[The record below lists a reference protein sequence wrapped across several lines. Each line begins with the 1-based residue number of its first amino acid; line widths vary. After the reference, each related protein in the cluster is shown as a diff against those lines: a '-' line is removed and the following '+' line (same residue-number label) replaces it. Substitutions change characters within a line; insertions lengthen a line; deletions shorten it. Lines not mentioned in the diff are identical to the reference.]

1 MFTPSTKT
9 ITNEA
14 SYTRLGAR
22 PKVKLVDA
30 SVRPISVW
38 LAAASIL
45 LLGACQK
52 SETVQTTAERLK
64 SVEQKQQT
72 QPDFYAPRK
81 SVDYMT
87 DLKNLKDAPTK
98 PEPVAAPAK
107 AAETRPAPVAAPTAP
122 APTPTR
128 ATEAAPATPP
138 PVQVASAAPTARPA
152 APKPDLSMQTTA
164 LSREQP
170 DFPREAI
177 RQNIDTGTVRAKLT
191 INVAGEVTNVAIVQ
205 SRPPRIF
212 DRAVITSLSRWKF
225 NPGADGRSYET
236 EINFQR

>member
-1 MFTPSTKT
+1 MFIPSTKT
-9 ITNEA
+9 ITHESSYMRQGDA
-14 SYTRLGAR
+14 SKA
-22 PKVKLVDA
+22 KLVNSGA
-30 SVRPISVW
+30 RPISVW
-38 LAAASIL
+38 LAAGSIL

-52 SETVQTTAERLK
+52 SETVPTTAERLK

-72 QPDFYAPRK
+72 QPDFFAPRK

-87 DLKNLKDAPTK
+87 DLKNLKDAPAK
-98 PEPVAAPAK
+98 PEPIAVPAK
-107 AAETRPAPVAAPTAP
+107 VAETRPAPVAAPV
-122 APTPTR
+122 PTPTR
-128 ATEAAPATPP
+128 VAEPAPAPP
-138 PVQVASAAPTARPA
+138 AQVASAAPTARPA

-191 INVAGEVTNVAIVQ
+191 INAAGEVTNVAIVQ
-205 SRPPRIF
+205 SRPSRIF
-212 DRAVITSLSRWKF
+212 DRAVITSLTRWKF
-225 NPGADGRSYET
+225 NPGADDRSYET

>member
-1 MFTPSTKT
+1 MFTPSSK
-9 ITNEA
+9 IM
-14 SYTRLGAR
+14 TR
-22 PKVKLVDA
+22 
-30 SVRPISVW
+30 
-38 LAAASIL
+38 LAAASLL

-52 SETVQTTAERLK
+52 SETVPTTAERLK

-72 QPDFYAPRK
+72 QPDFFAPRK

-87 DLKNLKDAPTK
+87 DLKNLKDAPAK
-98 PEPVAAPAK
+98 PEPIVAPAK
-107 AAETRPAPVAAPTAP
+107 ATETRPAPVATPAAPV
-122 APTPTR
+122 PTPTR
-128 ATEAAPATPP
+128 VAEPAPAAPP

-152 APKPDLSMQTTA
+152 APKAELSTQTTA

-191 INVAGEVTNVAIVQ
+191 INAAGEVTNVAIVQ
-205 SRPPRIF
+205 SRPSRIF
-212 DRAVITSLSRWKF
+212 DRAVITSLTRWKF
-225 NPGADGRSYET
+225 NPGAEGRSYET

>member
-1 MFTPSTKT
+1 MFIPSTKT
-9 ITNEA
+9 ITHESSYMRQDDA
-14 SYTRLGAR
+14 SKA
-22 PKVKLVDA
+22 KLVNSGA
-30 SVRPISVW
+30 RPISVW
-38 LAAASIL
+38 LAAGSIL

-52 SETVQTTAERLK
+52 SETVPTTAERLK

-72 QPDFYAPRK
+72 QPDFFAPRK

-87 DLKNLKDAPTK
+87 DLKNLKDAPAK
-98 PEPVAAPAK
+98 PEPVALPAK
-107 AAETRPAPVAAPTAP
+107 AAETRPAPVAAPAAP
-122 APTPTR
+122 VPTPTR
-128 ATEAAPATPP
+128 VVEPAPAPP
-138 PVQVASAAPTARPA
+138 AQVASAAPTARPA

-191 INVAGEVTNVAIVQ
+191 INAAGEVTNVAIVQ
-205 SRPPRIF
+205 SRPSRIF

>member
-14 SYTRLGAR
+14 SYTRPGAR
-22 PKVKLVDA
+22 PKAKFVDA
-30 SVRPISVW
+30 SARPISVW
-38 LAAASIL
+38 LAAGSIL

-52 SETVQTTAERLK
+52 SETVPTTAERLK

-72 QPDFYAPRK
+72 QPDFFAPRK

-87 DLKNLKDAPTK
+87 DLKNLKDAPAK
-98 PEPVAAPAK
+98 PEPVALPAK
-107 AAETRPAPVAAPTAP
+107 AAETRPAPVTAP
-122 APTPTR
+122 AAPVPTPTR
-128 ATEAAPATPP
+128 VAEPAPAPP
-138 PVQVASAAPTARPA
+138 AQVASAAPTARPA

-191 INVAGEVTNVAIVQ
+191 INAAGEVTNVAIVQ
-205 SRPPRIF
+205 SRPSRIF